1 MGGQIMAIEISI
13 DYQGNLN
20 CEAKH
25 SPSGKSIITDAPI
38 DNGGRGE
45 AFSPTDLVGAA
56 LGTCIITVMDLVG
69 RRSGIDLA
77 GTKVHVIK
85 EMTSIPI
92 RRIGKLTVTVTYPN
106 GLKLS
111 EADKKKLE
119 KTAHTCPV
127 KQSLHPDVE
136 VVVCFN
142 YPGWD
147 YGC

>member
-1 MGGQIMAIEISI
+1 MGIEISI
-13 DYQGNLN
+13 DYQGGLH

-25 SPSGKSIITDAPI
+25 SPSGQIIMTDAPL

-56 LGTCIITVMDLVG
+56 LGTCIITVMDLVA
-69 RRSGIDLA
+69 RRSGINLA

-85 EMTSIPI
+85 DMTSIPT
-92 RRIGKLTVTVTYPN
+92 RRIGRLTVTVTYPD

-111 EADKKKLE
+111 EADIKKLE

-127 KQSLHPDVE
+127 RQSLHTDVE
-136 VVVCFN
+136 VVVDFN
-142 YPGWD
+142 YPGQVYD
-147 YGC
+147 C

>member
-1 MGGQIMAIEISI
+1 MGVEISI
-13 DYQGNLN
+13 DYQGSLH
-20 CEAKH
+20 CVAKH
-25 SPSGKSIITDAPI
+25 ALSGQSIITDAPL

-56 LGTCIITVMDLVG
+56 LGTCIVTVMDLVA
-69 RRSGIDLA
+69 RRSGIDII

-92 RRIGKLTVTVTYPN
+92 RRIGKLTATVTYPN

-127 KQSLHPDVE
+127 KQSLHPDIEVE
-136 VVVCFN
+136 VNFH
-142 YPGWD
+142 YPD
-147 YGC
+147 